1 MPITSRNILAHE
13 WIGLEITIK
22 QSPDP
27 KLNGLSGLV
36 RDETR
41 NTLVVETQGR
51 TRKTQHSI
59 HRQAA
64 DRRNHDGWRKYA
76 KAPARR
82 QNKEGAEQ
90 MVVRNIG
97 LDVK

>member
-22 QSPDP
+22 KSPDT
-27 KLNGLSGLV
+27 KLEGLSGLV

-51 TRKTQHSI
+51 TRRIAKPNTVFIANLPTGETMTVEGSMLK
-59 HRQAA
+59 HRPE
-64 DRRNHDGWRKYA
+64 DRIK
-76 KAPARR
+76 K
-82 QNKEGAEQ
+82 
-90 MVVRNIG
+90 G
-97 LDVK
+97 LSRW

>member
-36 RDETR
+36 RE
-41 NTLVVETQGR
+41 ETQGR
-51 TRKTQHSI
+51 TRRIAKPNTVFIAKLPTGETMTVEGSMLK
-59 HRQAA
+59 HRPE
-64 DRRNHDGWRKYA
+64 DRIK
-76 KAPARR
+76 K
-82 QNKEGAEQ
+82 
-90 MVVRNIG
+90 G
-97 LDVK
+97 LSRW

>member
-51 TRKTQHSI
+51 IRRIAKPNTVFIAKLPTGETMTVEGSI
-59 HRQAA
+59 LKHRPE
-64 DRRNHDGWRKYA
+64 DRIK
-76 KAPARR
+76 K
-82 QNKEGAEQ
+82 
-90 MVVRNIG
+90 G
-97 LDVK
+97 LSRW